1 MSDLTLRKPFP
12 DEFSEELKT
21 SVQKF
26 IDEGL
31 PNLSLYVSEQNK
43 IKKLVALY
51 LQGYSVNEIA
61 NNFNW
66 PTEVVGFLVY
76 KHNLYDL
83 KQKTIEELNKTV
95 ADKIKIFKLKH
106 IDFLIKSADAITTF
120 YQNKL
125 DDLHNKNAPNRPKDL
140 NDIETEWLKLY
151 FKIAESI
158 EKIAMGQDDKNSG
171 AATAI
176 AAQINLQL
184 PENSKI
190 KKELDGSVSIINLSH
205 KEMQDKINEIMSYM
219 ADLKRNNTQA
229 ASFNQIPPNNS
240 SLNKNNKGDNEY

>member
-1 MSDLTLRKPFP
+1 MSNLTPYKPFP
-12 DEFSEELKT
+12 DEFSEELKANI
-21 SVQKF
+21 QKF

-31 PNLSLYVSEQNK
+31 PNLSIYVSEQQK
-43 IKKLVALY
+43 IKKLITLY

-66 PTEVVGFLVY
+66 PVEVVGFLVY
-76 KHNLYDL
+76 KHNLYEL

-125 DDLHNKNAPNRPKDL
+125 EDLHNKNVPNRPKDL

-158 EKIAMGQDDKNSG
+158 EKIATGQDDKNSG
-171 AATAI
+171 GVAAI
-176 AAQINLQL
+176 ATQINLQL

-190 KKELDGSVSIINLSH
+190 KKELDGSVSIINLSN
-205 KEMQDKINEIMSYM
+205 KEMQEKINEIMSYM
-219 ADLKRNNTQA
+219 ADLKRNNAQI
-229 ASFNQIPPNNS
+229 ASPNKTLPNDQ
-240 SLNKNNKGDNEY
+240 SLHKNGKKDNDE